1 MADAVMTAA
10 TEMDALIP
18 EVWSARYYDVLLQT
32 LAFNSIISK
41 DWEGEIN
48 NLGDT
53 VHINQFPQF
62 DEGVDIAEDQQ
73 VDASSVTIAQINL
86 VINSQVAKD
95 FILTKKAMLQSL
107 PAMDKLKELAVYS
120 LMKRVQTKIIAAI
133 VPSPSAPDHTIS
145 YVSGTTLALADAL
158 AAKEL
163 LDTQE
168 VPQSGRHTVWG
179 AAQLNDV
186 YNITG
191 FTSSD
196 FITSGAPL
204 QTGQLPPAILGF
216 APHFTSVVG
225 NTSYWFHES
234 FMTMASQQGVS
245 IEVFNL
251 GVEGKRAVRVNTD
264 TLFGIKQ
271 LDSKRVV
278 TIS

>member
-1 MADAVMTAA
+1 MDQVMTAA
-10 TEMDALIP
+10 SELSAIVP

-32 LAFNSIISK
+32 LAFNPIISK
-41 DWEGEIN
+41 DWEGEIS

-62 DEGVDIAEDQQ
+62 DEGTDIAEDQK
-73 VDASSVTIAQINL
+73 VDASAITVAQIDL
-86 VINSQVAKD
+86 IINKQVAKD

-107 PAMDKLKELAVYS
+107 PAMDKLRELAVYS
-120 LMKRVQTKIIAAI
+120 LMKRMQTIIISLI
-133 VPSPSAPDHTIS
+133 VPSASSPDHQIS
-145 YVSGTTLALADAL
+145 YVSGTTLSLADAL

-168 VPQSGRHTVWG
+168 VPQSGRHFVVG
-179 AAQLNDV
+179 SAQLNDLF
-186 YNITG
+186 NITG

-204 QTGQLPPAILGF
+204 QTGQLPPALLGF
-216 APHFTSVVG
+216 MPHFTSVVG

-234 FMTMASQQGVS
+234 FMTMASQQGVD

-251 GVEGKRAVRVNTD
+251 GVEGKRAARVNTD
-264 TLFGIKQ
+264 TLFGVKQ
-271 LDSKRVV
+271 LDNKRVV